1 MIVIKA
7 LICLGGASS
16 LHKREDWREREMEVL
31 NQIEKEKD
39 F

>member
-16 LHKREDWREREMEVL
+16 IHKREDWRKKEMEVL
-31 NQIEKEKD
+31 NLIETEKD